1 MPGIALPHPL
11 THPLLCHPASPCD
24 VVRNISITSSFAE
37 NGDLKLLY
45 RVIGE
50 VESIKLPDAGQPAPA
65 DNLWQQ
71 TCCEAFVSAGDDDAY
86 REFNFSPSTQWAC
99 YQFATYRQRENKFQP
114 HATPQIILLQHAD
127 GFELATTI
135 PAQLLPPGEVLDL
148 GITTVIEASDGSK
161 SYWALS
167 HAAAQ
172 PDFHLRQS
180 FTLALTRN
188 TP

>member
-1 MPGIALPHPL
+1 MAHTL
-11 THPLLCHPASPCD
+11 TRNLLCHPASPCA
-24 VVRNISITSSFAE
+24 VVRSISITAGFAE
-37 NGDLKLLY
+37 SGDLNLLY

-50 VESIKLPDAGQPAPA
+50 ADGIKLPAARQPGPA

-71 TCCEAFVSAGDDDAY
+71 TCCEAFVAASDGDSY
-86 REFNFSPSTQWAC
+86 REFNFSPSTQWAI
-99 YQFATYRQRENKFQP
+99 YQFAAYRQGDNQFQRHGAP
-114 HATPQIILLQHAD
+114 RINLLQHAD
-127 GFELATTI
+127 GFELAVTI
-135 PAQLLPPGEVLDL
+135 PPELLPPGNALELAL
-148 GITTVIEASDGSK
+148 TTVIEANDGSK

-167 HAAAQ
+167 HCAAQ